1 MVIMYERFE
10 NVKRKAIEL
19 GILIAGIIA
28 GISIE
33 SL

>member
-1 MVIMYERFE
+1 MVMIDERFE
-10 NVKRKAIEL
+10 KVKRKAIEL
-19 GILIAGIIA
+19 AILIAGIIA

>member
-1 MVIMYERFE
+1 MVMMDERYEKI
-10 NVKRKAIEL
+10 KRKSIEL

-28 GISIE
+28 GMSIE

>member
-1 MVIMYERFE
+1 MVMIDERYEKI
-10 NVKRKAIEL
+10 KRKAIEL
-19 GILIAGIIA
+19 AILIAGIVA

>member
-1 MVIMYERFE
+1 MDERYEK
-10 NVKRKAIEL
+10 VKRKAIEL
-19 GILIAGIIA
+19 AILIVGIVA

>member
-1 MVIMYERFE
+1 MVMMDERFE
-10 NVKRKAIEL
+10 KVKRKAIEL

-33 SL
+33 EL

>member
-1 MVIMYERFE
+1 MVMIDERFE
-10 NVKRKAIEL
+10 KVKRKAIEL

>member
-1 MVIMYERFE
+1 MVMMDERFE
-10 NVKRKAIEL
+10 KVNRKAIEL